1 MNPLAII
8 EIGAKLLDKII
19 PDKDARE
26 KAQFEL
32 MKAAQDQDFQ
42 RSMGQ
47 MATNTEEAKHASL
60 FVAGWRP
67 FIGWV
72 CGFGLTY
79 NFLIYPV
86 LLWIISINGS
96 TIKPPPL
103 FSENLMELVLG
114 MLGLGALRTYE
125 KWKGVTK

>member
-8 EIGAKLLDKII
+8 EIGARLLDKII

-26 KAQFEL
+26 RAQAEL
-32 MKAAQDQDFQ
+32 FKAAQDQSFQ
-42 RSMGQ
+42 LSLGQ
-47 MATNTEEAKHASL
+47 IHTNTEEAKHASL
-60 FVAGWRP
+60 FVSGWRP

-86 LLWIISINGS
+86 LLWVISINGS

>member
-1 MNPLAII
+1 MNPLAIV
-8 EIGAKLLDKII
+8 EIGARLLDKII

>member
-1 MNPLAII
+1 MNPLAIL

-26 KAQFEL
+26 KAQAEL
-32 MKAAQDQDFQ
+32 FKAAQDQSFQ
-42 RSMGQ
+42 LSLGQ
-47 MATNTEEAKHASL
+47 IQTNTEEAKHASL
-60 FVAGWRP
+60 FVSGWRP
-67 FIGWV
+67 FIGWT
-72 CGFGLTY
+72 CGFGLVY
-79 NFLIYPV
+79 NFLLYPV
-86 LLWIISINGS
+86 LLWVLSITGS

>member
-1 MNPLAII
+1 MNPLAIV

-47 MATNTEEAKHASL
+47 MTTNTEEAKHASL